1 MYLQSGSC
9 WTAKSIVC
17 SVCSFF
23 WFRLCILNT
32 LRTEGAYRVFPNC
45 TARAKGVRQS
55 LVGQQLL
62 DKHDVS
68 ALRARRP
75 CDRGYVVNWD
85 LQREIWSHTFTSLLD
100 ISPASSG
107 LLLTEPLFSL
117 PAMQDATQQVTLLLF
132 LSSTEHALGSVQHQ
146 SVVCK
151 TVIMGADGV

>member
-1 MYLQSGSC
+1 MN
-9 WTAKSIVC
+9 
-17 SVCSFF
+17 
-23 WFRLCILNT
+23 ILHA
-32 LRTEGAYRVFPNC
+32 RYAYRVFPNC

-85 LQREIWSHTFTSLLD
+85 LQREIWSHTFKSLLD

-117 PAMQDATQQVTLLLF
+117 PAMQDATQQVTLL
-132 LSSTEHALGSVQHQ
+132 E
-146 SVVCK
+146 
-151 TVIMGADGV
+151 